1 MARKKT
7 ITKDQILTAAYDIVA
22 TEGFSRFTARNIAS
36 KMKCSTQPIYLEFKN
51 MDDLKAALFEKI
63 ETYLRDVVFARVV
76 TGDPLLDMN
85 LNYVRFAT
93 EEKVLYRSLYLEG
106 HSGEA
111 MLNQFSH
118 DLFMEN
124 INKDPELSQ
133 LDTEMKTA
141 IFSGTWI
148 VATGIAS
155 LKSGGLINPTDDNI
169 KGLLNDVISSVT
181 KNDKNQILTKPVI
194 EKQA

>member
-155 LKSGGLINPTDDNI
+155 LNSGGLINPTDDNI
-169 KGLLNDVISSVT
+169 KALLNDVISSVT
-181 KNDKNQILTKPVI
+181 KNDKNQILTKPVK